1 MAYPEDEASAKG
13 FGPWISKITLPSGN
27 TYTLKDPVAWD
38 GTITGSLQQQIDQL
52 SQQIAGGVSFI
63 IAWDGSATPVVAN
76 IPAGVKVKY
85 NGTEYTGTMSADSA
99 QPGAFYLVKSSSDA
113 GQSDVYDEYF
123 PVGQTGSKTWEKI
136 GDTQIDLSDIVTDV
150 TLNQSTTNFLTGL
163 GTASTSNVIGE
174 NATIKINSVTVTV
187 AESTSSGDVQVVKDG
202 TTTYYKFN
210 ATGANTAWNNKDNVA
225 AVTGF
230 DGDPTTDTFVK
241 SVSAETGKNLV
252 TSTVAGSNAITGV
265 TDNTSN
271 LVTASAITSIT
282 ANTSKLATTTIYG
295 VGATTVNAVNLS
307 STTNQTTATGSWTII
322 TPPSENDANNN
333 NNPDINENL
342 LANIRVT
349 SETLIFSAASLTTQ
363 STSQYAFDTVAV
375 PVKNSNSTTVAT
387 GSLSTTGGSTVAT
400 GLAAPTTA
408 AFATG
413 ALAANGS
420 GATIMTST
428 TKTSAKFISAS
439 TITFATGETSTTGS
453 GAAVVTGVTIGT
465 TASAI
470 TALPGF
476 TTKSAIGSAATFTVT
491 QPTIAL
497 SSSNTATTGYNAFLT
512 AVTKTYLS
520 ATGSASVGWSNKAT
534 VSAVTGYASPTSS
547 AGLNTGTS
555 ITVTKGS

>member
-52 SQQIAGGVSFI
+52 SQQISGGVSFI
-63 IAWDGSATPVVAN
+63 IAWDGASAPVVAN

-136 GDTQIDLSDIVTDV
+136 GDTQIDLSNVVTDV

-187 AESTSSGDVQVVKDG
+187 AENTSFGDVQIVKDG

-210 ATGANTAWNNKDNVA
+210 ASGANTAWNSKDNVV

-252 TSTVAGSNAITGV
+252 TNTVAGSNAITGV

-307 STTNQTTATGSWTII
+307 STTNQTTATGGGTATSVNTDWLKGIAVESEVLII
-322 TPPSENDANNN
+322 NA
-333 NNPDINENL
+333 
-342 LANIRVT
+342 A
-349 SETLIFSAASLTTQ
+349 TLNTQ
-363 STSQYAFDTVAV
+363 TTSQYAFDTVAV
-375 PVKNSNSTTVAT
+375 PVKNTNSTTVAT

-428 TKTSAKFISAS
+428 TTNSAKFISAS

>member
-63 IAWDGSATPVVAN
+63 IAWDGTATPIVAN

-136 GDTQIDLSDIVTDV
+136 GDTQIDLSDVVTDV

-210 ATGANTAWNNKDNVA
+210 ATGANTAWNSKDNVV

-307 STTNQTTATGSWTII
+307 STTNQTTATGGGTATSVNTDWLKGIAVESEVLII
-322 TPPSENDANNN
+322 NA
-333 NNPDINENL
+333 
-342 LANIRVT
+342 A
-349 SETLIFSAASLTTQ
+349 TLNTQ
-363 STSQYAFDTVAV
+363 TTSQYAFDTVAV
-375 PVKNSNSTTVAT
+375 PVKNANSTTVAT

-491 QPTIAL
+491 QPTIGL

-534 VSAVTGYASPTSS
+534 VSAVTGYASPTSA

>member
-63 IAWDGSATPVVAN
+63 IAWDGTATPVVAN
-76 IPAGVKVKY
+76 IPAGIKVKY

-113 GQSDVYDEYF
+113 GQSDVYGEYF

-136 GDTQIDLSDIVTDV
+136 GDTQIDLSDVVTDV

-163 GTASTSNVIGE
+163 GAASTSNVIGE

-187 AESTSSGDVQVVKDG
+187 EENTSSGDVQVVKDG

-307 STTNQTTATGSWTII
+307 STTNQTTATGGGTATSVNTDWLKGIAVESEVLII
-322 TPPSENDANNN
+322 NA
-333 NNPDINENL
+333 
-342 LANIRVT
+342 A
-349 SETLIFSAASLTTQ
+349 TLNTQ
-363 STSQYAFDTVAV
+363 TTSQYAFDTVAV

-428 TKTSAKFISAS
+428 TTNSAKFISAS

-470 TALPGF
+470 TSLPGF
-476 TTKSAIGSAATFTVT
+476 TTKSAISSAATFTVT
-491 QPTIAL
+491 QPTIGL

>member
-63 IAWDGSATPVVAN
+63 IAWDGTATPVVAN
-76 IPAGVKVKY
+76 IPAGIKVKY

-123 PVGQTGSKTWEKI
+123 PIGQTGSKTWEKI
-136 GDTQIDLSDIVTDV
+136 GDTQIDLSDVVTDV

-163 GTASTSNVIGE
+163 GTASTSKVIGE

-252 TSTVAGSNAITGV
+252 TNTVAGSNAITGV
-265 TDNTSN
+265 TDHTSN
-271 LVTASAITSIT
+271 LVTANAITSIT

-307 STTNQTTATGSWTII
+307 STTNQTTATGAGTSTSVNTDWLKGIAVE
-322 TPPSENDANNN
+322 SENLI
-333 NNPDINENL
+333 IN
-342 LANIRVT
+342 AA
-349 SETLIFSAASLTTQ
+349 TLNTQTTN
-363 STSQYAFDTVAV
+363 QYAFSTVAV

-413 ALAANGS
+413 ALSTNGS

-465 TASAI
+465 TAAAI
-470 TALPGF
+470 TSLPGF
-476 TTKSAIGSAATFTVT
+476 TTKSAIGSAATFKVT
-491 QPTIAL
+491 QPTIGL

>member
-63 IAWDGSATPVVAN
+63 IAWDGTATPVVAN
-76 IPAGVKVKY
+76 IPAGIKVKY

-123 PVGQTGSKTWEKI
+123 PIGQTGSKTWEKI
-136 GDTQIDLSDIVTDV
+136 GDTQIDLSDVVTDV

-163 GTASTSNVIGE
+163 GTASTSKVIGE

-265 TDNTSN
+265 TDHTSN
-271 LVTASAITSIT
+271 LVTANAITSIT

-295 VGATTVNAVNLS
+295 VGATTVNAINLS
-307 STTNQTTATGSWTII
+307 ATTNQTTATGAGTSTSVNTDWLKGIAVE
-322 TPPSENDANNN
+322 SENLI
-333 NNPDINENL
+333 IN
-342 LANIRVT
+342 AA
-349 SETLIFSAASLTTQ
+349 TLNTQTTN
-363 STSQYAFDTVAV
+363 QYAFSTVAV

-400 GLAAPTTA
+400 GLATPTTA

-413 ALAANGS
+413 ALSTNGS

-465 TASAI
+465 TAAAI
-470 TALPGF
+470 TSLPGF
-476 TTKSAIGSAATFTVT
+476 TTKSAIGSAATFKVT
-491 QPTIAL
+491 QPTIGL
-497 SSSNTATTGYNAFLT
+497 SSSITATTGYNAFLT